1 MTKLMFACVA
11 ALALTACPHKSNDSA
26 AALSKMGEF
35 KDKMCACKT
44 PACATDVTNEM
55 ATWSQAMAKE
65 RGDKAPAM
73 SAEETK
79 KFTAIS
85 QELAKCSADAAKV
98 AAPEATPT
106 PVAPE
111 GAGSGSGLGSGL
123 GSAGS
128 ATK

>member
-11 ALALTACPHKSNDSA
+11 ALALTACPGEKRHGAGDS
-26 AALSKMGEF
+26 LSKMGEF

-44 PACATDVTNEM
+44 PACATDLTSEM
-55 ATWSQAMAKE
+55 TKWSQAMAKE
-65 RGDKAPAM
+65 NGDKAPAL
-73 SAEETK
+73 SPEETK

-85 QELAKCSADAAKV
+85 EELAKCSADAAKV
-98 AAPEATPT
+98 AVPEAPPT

-111 GAGSGSGLGSGL
+111 ATGSGSG
-123 GSAGS
+123 S

>member
-11 ALALTACPHKSNDSA
+11 ALALTACPHKSNGNAD
-26 AALSKMGEF
+26 ALSKMTEF

-55 ATWSQAMAKE
+55 TKWSQSVPKE
-65 RGDKAPAM
+65 HGDKAAAM
-73 SAEETK
+73 SPEETK

-85 QELAKCSADAAKV
+85 EELAKCSADAAKV
-98 AAPEATPT
+98 AVPTPETPPT

-111 GAGSGSGLGSGL
+111 ATGSGSGTGS
-123 GSAGS
+123 GS

>member
-11 ALALTACPHKSNDSA
+11 ALALTACPHKSSNDSA

-55 ATWSQAMAKE
+55 ATWSQAMTKE
-65 RGDKAPAM
+65 HGDKPPAM

-98 AAPEATPT
+98 AVPTPEAPT

-111 GAGSGSGLGSGL
+111 GAGSGS
-123 GSAGS
+123 AGS

>member
-11 ALALTACPHKSNDSA
+11 ALALTACPHKSSNDSA

-55 ATWSQAMAKE
+55 ATWSQAMTKE
-65 RGDKAPAM
+65 HGDKAPAM

-98 AAPEATPT
+98 AVPTPEAPT

-111 GAGSGSGLGSGL
+111 GAGSGS
-123 GSAGS
+123 AGS

>member
-11 ALALTACPHKSNDSA
+11 ALALTACPHKSSNDSA

-55 ATWSQAMAKE
+55 ATWSQAMTKE
-65 RGDKAPAM
+65 HGDKPPAM

-98 AAPEATPT
+98 AVPTPEAPT

-111 GAGSGSGLGSGL
+111 GAGSGSV
-123 GSAGS
+123 GS

>member
-65 RGDKAPAM
+65 HGDKASAM

-79 KFTAIS
+79 KFTAVS

-98 AAPEATPT
+98 AAPTPEAPPT

-111 GAGSGSGLGSGL
+111 GAGSGS
-123 GSAGS
+123 AGS

>member
-11 ALALTACPHKSNDSA
+11 ALALTACPHKSNGNAD
-26 AALSKMGEF
+26 ALSKMTEF

-55 ATWSQAMAKE
+55 TKWSQSVPKE
-65 RGDKAPAM
+65 HGDKAAM
-73 SAEETK
+73 SPEETK
-79 KFTAIS
+79 KLTAIS
-85 QELAKCSADAAKV
+85 EELSKCSADAAKV
-98 AAPEATPT
+98 AVPTPETPPT

-111 GAGSGSGLGSGL
+111 ATGSGSGTGS
-123 GSAGS
+123 GS

>member
-11 ALALTACPHKSNDSA
+11 ALALTACPHKSNGTAD
-26 AALSKMGEF
+26 ALSKMTEF

-55 ATWSQAMAKE
+55 TKWSQSVPKE
-65 RGDKAPAM
+65 QGDKAAAM
-73 SAEETK
+73 SPEETK

-85 QELAKCSADAAKV
+85 EELSKCSADAAKV
-98 AAPEATPT
+98 AVPEAPPT

-111 GAGSGSGLGSGL
+111 PTGSGSGS

>member
-11 ALALTACPHKSNDSA
+11 ALALTACPHKSNGTAD
-26 AALSKMGEF
+26 ALSKMTEF

-55 ATWSQAMAKE
+55 TKWSQSVPKE
-65 RGDKAPAM
+65 QGDKAAM
-73 SAEETK
+73 SPEETK

-85 QELAKCSADAAKV
+85 EELSKCSADAAKV
-98 AAPEATPT
+98 AVPEAPPT

-111 GAGSGSGLGSGL
+111 PTGSGSGS

>member
-55 ATWSQAMAKE
+55 TTWSQAMAKE
-65 RGDKAPAM
+65 HGDKAPAM

-79 KFTAIS
+79 KFTAVS

-98 AAPEATPT
+98 AAPTPEATPT

-111 GAGSGSGLGSGL
+111 GAGSGSGLGS
-123 GSAGS
+123 AGS